1 MNPELLQLLFK
12 AQAAAENLI
21 RAARDVK
28 SHKGQLLSFVDDDT
42 DASSIEGDFDNLAKT
57 IDDAELALME
67 VSGAVLSGAVIA
79 PTTPVEWPVAAP
91 VSTPVSQGTNA
102 ETEYVGEY
110 QGEGDCQITV
120 FTPHY

>member
-28 SHKGQLLSFVDDDT
+28 SYEGYLIASMNDSCEDDSFI
-42 DASSIEGDFDNLAKT
+42 AKCGADFAELGKT
-57 IDDAELALME
+57 LNDAEHALME
-67 VSGAVLSGAVIA
+67 VSGAILSGNVLSG
-79 PTTPVEWPVAAP
+79 
-91 VSTPVSQGTNA
+91 STPVSQGA
-102 ETEYVGEY
+102 ESEYVGEY